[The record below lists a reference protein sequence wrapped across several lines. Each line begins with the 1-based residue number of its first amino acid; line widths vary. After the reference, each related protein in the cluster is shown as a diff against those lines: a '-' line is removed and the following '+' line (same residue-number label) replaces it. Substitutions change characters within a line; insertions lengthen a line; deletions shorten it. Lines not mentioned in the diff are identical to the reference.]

1 MHNKNAARETPKDIF
16 YRLFRELPNGSEYF
30 QDGKIIQKKAAIY
43 LGGVDQSVLSRWLA
57 KPDAPPPKRVVECM
71 VKKFNITPA
80 HARGEID
87 IPQQAL
93 ELSDTARGVARSYDH
108 LPIPAQQFLA
118 AQIDG
123 LLDFRDKYPRT
134 FDVMFKNVDS
144 ESYREFESQL
154 ERLQRRLRTK
164 PKEPSKKP

>member
-1 MHNKNAARETPKDIF
+1 MHNKNTARETPKQIF

-30 QDGKIIQKKAAIY
+30 QDGKIIQKKAATY
-43 LGGVDQSVLSRWLA
+43 LGVDQSVLSRWLA
-57 KPDAPPPKRVVECM
+57 KPDSPPPKRVVESM
-71 VKKFNITPA
+71 VRKFNVAPA

-108 LPIPAQQFLA
+108 LPMPAQQFLA

-123 LLDFRDKYPRT
+123 LLDFREKYPRT

-144 ESYREFESQL
+144 ESYRLFESQL
-154 ERLQRRLRTK
+154 ERVQRRMRTK
-164 PKEPSKKP
+164 PKEDAKKP